1 MVDNVTTDIWW
12 KHVFAIFS
20 SYSLLPATNGNN
32 VKRQHVTHMS
42 VMKLA
47 FPSIVCIR
55 LLVRDRA
62 RNAVAVAIDSRDAR

>member
-1 MVDNVTTDIWW
+1 MDNVTTDIWC

-20 SYSLLPATNGNN
+20 YGLLPATNGNN

-55 LLVRDRA
+55 LLVL
-62 RNAVAVAIDSRDAR
+62 

>member
-1 MVDNVTTDIWW
+1 
-12 KHVFAIFS
+12 
-20 SYSLLPATNGNN
+20 
-32 VKRQHVTHMS
+32 
-42 VMKLA
+42 MKLA